1 MYFLKNYLKNM
12 IFGIKSAIVWKQ
24 NLIEFNTIYNKTLK
38 IETKSYGDEATD
50 FHDREIPK
58 VGSH

>member
-1 MYFLKNYLKNM
+1 M
-12 IFGIKSAIVWKQ
+12 IFGIKSAIIWKQ
-24 NLIEFNTIYNKTLK
+24 NSIEFNTIYNKTLK